1 MDMTNAER
9 IAKHRAKRKAE
20 GWIIVHCQI
29 PPKAAKILAGR
40 TLNGLRTQSEVLAE
54 ALLSS

>member
-1 MDMTNAER
+1 MTNAER

>member
-1 MDMTNAER
+1 MTSAER

-20 GWIIVHCQI
+20 GWIIVHCQL
-29 PPKAAKILAGR
+29 PPKAAKVLAGR
-40 TLNGLRTQSEVLAE
+40 LLNGLRTQAEVIAE